1 MSVISQSYWKKR
13 KNLQTK
19 FPTLVQLGKIK
30 KQHTPLVIIPILIFK
45 RKKGMEGERE
55 RRRERKKI
63 MKEKEGEG
71 RKEGGARE
79 R

>member
-1 MSVISQSYWKKR
+1 M
-13 KNLQTK
+13 
-19 FPTLVQLGKIK
+19 
-30 KQHTPLVIIPILIFK
+30 LIFK